1 MKDLIERLKALP
13 ADSIEFYD
21 GFNILLNH
29 MDELEAS
36 EKNDFLILA
45 EKLVKKDDEK
55 DMVKAHE

>member
-1 MKDLIERLKALP
+1 MKDLIEKLKTLP

-29 MDELEAS
+29 MDELETS

-45 EKLVKKDDEK
+45 ERFVKKDDTK
-55 DMVKAHE
+55 GKVIN

>member
-1 MKDLIERLKALP
+1 MKDLIEKLKAMP

-36 EKNDFLILA
+36 EKSDFLILA
-45 EKLVKKDDEK
+45 ERLVKKDDQK
-55 DMVKAHE
+55 GKVIN